1 MSACYLLAG
10 MRQQMENALERLHW
24 HLSFESLLMPRRDF
38 QLQTARTTP
47 GVREAGACLRG
58 DKRGV
63 TRVDRIDPDSV
74 AVVRTRL
81 KLSQSEFARLLGIS
95 VDTLQNWEQGRR
107 QPSGAARVLLRV
119 AAKHPEVVLEAV
131 A

>member
-1 MSACYLLAG
+1 MKKSELTELLQG
-10 MRQQMENALERLHW
+10 I
-24 HLSFESLLMPRRDF
+24 
-38 QLQTARTTP
+38 
-47 GVREAGACLRG
+47 REAGAYLRG
-58 DKRGV
+58 DKSVAVRI
-63 TRVDRIDPDSV
+63 DRIEPDSV
-74 AVVRTRL
+74 AVVRAKL

-107 QPSGAARVLLRV
+107 QPTGAARVLLRV